1 MPEPGQSERD
11 KKLNEISRKAAIFC
25 LRHSGSADSARH

>member
-1 MPEPGQSERD
+1 MPEPGQND
-11 KKLNEISRKAAIFC
+11 LVKNVNEISRKAAIFC